1 MWYFSYGHDLNDRSL
16 AEWYDLNRLRAQP
29 PRKMIA
35 ATAIN
40 FRIAFPVF
48 SSYWQG
54 GVAGMI
60 PEPGKRV
67 AGALIDLP
75 DKYYVR
81 IAEFN
86 DALLDERG
94 LPRSAFRPQ
103 TITVTPYTGGEAVEA
118 LAFVPV
124 APDDGHVPPTRLYM
138 ERLVEAT
145 LDLDL
150 SAFWVMHLRSFPT
163 GPEETSRYFPKR
175 RIAPPLRAARAMT
188 EPAHRDLAPPL
199 VVPPESSRAVKVV
212 A

>member
-16 AEWYDLNRLRAQP
+16 AEWYDQSRLRAQP
-29 PRKMIA
+29 PRKM
-35 ATAIN
+35 TASTAVN

-75 DKYYVR
+75 DKHYER
-81 IAEFN
+81 LADFN

-94 LPRSAFRPQ
+94 IPRGAFRPH
-103 TITVTPYTGGEAVEA
+103 TISVTPYTGGDAVEA
-118 LAFVPV
+118 IAFVPI

-138 ERLVEAT
+138 ERLVEAA

-163 GPEETSRYFPKR
+163 GSEETSRFFPRR
-175 RIAPPLRAARAMT
+175 RIVAPVRAVPRVK
-188 EPAHRDLAPPL
+188 EPVERDLLLPSH
-199 VVPPESSRAVKVV
+199 VSGVKVV

>member
-16 AEWYDLNRLRAQP
+16 AEWYDLNRLRSYP
-29 PRKMIA
+29 PRKRIA
-35 ATAIN
+35 AVANN

-48 SSYWQG
+48 SPYWQG
-54 GVAGMI
+54 GVAGLI

-75 DKYYVR
+75 EKHYDR
-81 IAEFN
+81 LAEFN

-94 LPRSAFRPQ
+94 LPRGAFRPQ
-103 TITVTPYTGGEAVEA
+103 TISVTPYIGGEAVEA
-118 LAFVPV
+118 VAFVPV
-124 APDDGHVPPTRLYM
+124 APDDGYVPPTRLYM
-138 ERLVEAT
+138 ERLVEAA

-163 GPEETSRYFPKR
+163 GSEETSRFFPRR
-175 RIAPPLRAARAMT
+175 RIESPVRVAPTLT
-188 EPAHRDLAPPL
+188 ESAKREM
-199 VVPPESSRAVKVV
+199 VVPGLSRAVKVV